1 MLVRD
6 GTSFQNSWKLY
17 RSPSKKIAALASDS
31 SLDSDCEERSSG
43 DENGVSS
50 DSVESISGD
59 EGGGSISGDEGGGS
73 ISGDEGGEFSTERT
87 PDTSTAHDMN
97 YGEV

>member
-59 EGGGSISGDEGGGS
+59 EGGGSISGDEGG
-73 ISGDEGGEFSTERT
+73 EFSTEIT